1 MSIGTLSVP
10 VYEARRP
17 RPILTEL
24 VEREPQ
30 TQKTNKS
37 GASAPWIE
45 MLRAIPAA
53 QRAPNLV
60 TLLRR
65 EVAETLGFDDPESVP
80 VDANFYEIGMDSLM
94 MADLVSRLT
103 KRLGTSYNALVFDH
117 PDVQFAGIRI
127 DPAAPARRGT
137 DARACQYWRPHSL

>member
-1 MSIGTLSVP
+1 MATLEQLEQFERMGNRGLEPEDALRALDSVVTGGDVQTVVADVDWDTFRT

-24 VEREPQ
+24 LGREPQ
-30 TQKTNKS
+30 AQKTSKS

-45 MLRAIPAA
+45 VLRAIPAA

-60 TLLRR
+60 ALLRR

-80 VDANFYEIGMDSLM
+80 S
-94 MADLVSRLT
+94 T
-103 KRLGTSYNALVFDH
+103 GTSMRSEW
-117 PDVQFAGIRI
+117 IR
-127 DPAAPARRGT
+127 
-137 DARACQYWRPHSL
+137 